1 MNDLRTLLENKL
13 RQIKDV
19 DVHLYKDT
27 DLMCVYYCGKEI
39 AHFQDRQ
46 EIDVR
51 MSQKFIKKEGLCP
64 PADSKHHPQR
74 SKNSRWMLIR
84 FTTII
89 EVEEIVELMN
99 KLIEEEYKYTSW
111 GA

>member
-1 MNDLRTLLENKL
+1 MNDLRTVLESKL
-13 RQIKDV
+13 REIHDV

-27 DLMCVYYCGKEI
+27 DLICVFYRGKEI

-51 MSQKFIKKEGLCP
+51 MSQKFIKKEGLIP
-64 PADSKHHPQR
+64 PVDSKHHPQR

-84 FTTII
+84 FTSS
-89 EVEEIVELMN
+89 EDVENVLELFN
-99 KLIEEEYKYTSW
+99 KLIAEEYVNS
-111 GA
+111 G